1 MFKGHLRELSKSFG
15 NQICPEK
22 SQELRRTKTGAHS
35 SFKTAKVNMFELK
48 VHMKFF
54 CLEPI

>member
-35 SFKTAKVNMFELK
+35 SFKTAKVNTFELK

-54 CLEPI
+54 